1 MNRRPLGRTGLDI
14 SELVIGGG
22 FVGGILLQEDLE
34 NRLALY
40 DRALAAGINWI
51 DTAPSYGNGRSE
63 ESIGELLTHRPKEG
77 HPHLSTKVRLE
88 PGDLVDIRGALE
100 RSLVGSL
107 TRLGVDR
114 VDLFQLHNAIG
125 AGGLDLDAVLGSGGV
140 ADSFDWLRDKFD
152 VFDHAGFTAVG
163 QPDDIRTIV
172 NMGRFATA
180 QIYYNLINPSA
191 GYAVPAG
198 WTSTDFGGLIGAAAK
213 AGVGVMN
220 IRIFAAGVLA
230 TTVRHGR
237 EIPITVDAEVAAE
250 EARAARVWAALGDGH
265 GTPAQAALRFGLAN
279 PDVSGIVIGLAEM
292 AHLEEA
298 LAGHAM
304 GPLSGEAIA
313 ALGPVWEKDVH

>member
-51 DTAPSYGNGRSE
+51 DTAPSYGDGRSE
-63 ESIGELLTHRPKEG
+63 DSIGELLALRPKEG
-77 HPHLSTKVRLE
+77 HPHISTKVRLNSD
-88 PGDLVDIRGALE
+88 DLVDVRGALE

-114 VDLFQLHNAIG
+114 VDLFQLHNPIG

-140 ADSFDWLRDKFD
+140 ADGFDWLRDKSGLFG
-152 VFDHAGFTAVG
+152 HAGFTAVG
-163 QPDDIRTIV
+163 QPKDCRTIIEL
-172 NMGRFATA
+172 GRFATA

-213 AGVGVMN
+213 SGMGVMN

-237 EIPITVDAEVAAE
+237 EIPITIDSAAPAE

-279 PDVSGIVIGLAEM
+279 PDVSCIVIGLAEM

-298 LAGHAM
+298 LAGHAL
-304 GPLSGEAIA
+304 GPLPGGAIA

>member
-63 ESIGELLTHRPKEG
+63 ESIGELLNHRPKEG
-77 HPHLSTKVRLE
+77 RPHISTKVRLD
-88 PGDLVDIRGALE
+88 PGDLVDVRGALE

-114 VDLFQLHNAIG
+114 VDLFQLHNPIG
-125 AGGLDLDAVLGSGGV
+125 AGGLDLDAVLSSGGV
-140 ADSFDWLRDKFD
+140 ADGFDWLRDTFD

-163 QPDDIRTIV
+163 QPKDIRTIV
-172 NMGRFATA
+172 DMGRFATA

-213 AGVGVMN
+213 SGMGVMN

-237 EIPITVDAEVAAE
+237 EIPITVDADVAAE
-250 EARAARVWAALGDGH
+250 EARAARVWAALGEDH

-279 PDVSGIVIGLAEM
+279 PDVSCIVIGLAEM
-292 AHLEEA
+292 AHFDEA
-298 LAGHAM
+298 LAGHAL
-304 GPLSGEAIA
+304 GPLPGEAIA
-313 ALGPVWEKDVH
+313 KLRSIWDEDVR